1 MLTKQNANFHIIMTS
16 KEKFNQNYGRI
27 DIIFN
32 TFEKKK
38 QLLKQLLKC
47 SKTVIVKKSSRIKE
61 KQDKT

>member
-32 TFEKKK
+32 TFQKKTVT
-38 QLLKQLLKC
+38 
-47 SKTVIVKKSSRIKE
+47 KTVIKMF
-61 KQDKT
+61 

>member
-1 MLTKQNANFHIIMTS
+1 MTS